1 MTHFYTSW
9 KCQKTKGF
17 LTFSR
22 GIEMWHWTKMGEETH
37 DISLIFVKPNIHL
50 EEVHFTLQEKFLT
63 ILEQLNFFKSLSIDI
78 WLEILILSEFS
89 IMYFNYWIPYLIIQF
104 MKWSPQDDISKEV
117 CLKKSCT
124 LIDFRIVFW
133 FSVSSR
139 ELSHDIRYNLMAIV
153 PEQRISYQKKMDILI
168 HNKWVKW
175 VSSAFKK
182 HVYPF
187 YVLGLILYPFKKLEN
202 QSFGHVLKGYRK
214 TSGTK

>member
-1 MTHFYTSW
+1 
-9 KCQKTKGF
+9 
-17 LTFSR
+17 
-22 GIEMWHWTKMGEETH
+22 
-37 DISLIFVKPNIHL
+37 
-50 EEVHFTLQEKFLT
+50 
-63 ILEQLNFFKSLSIDI
+63 
-78 WLEILILSEFS
+78 
-89 IMYFNYWIPYLIIQF
+89 MYFNYWIPYLIVQF

-117 CLKKSCT
+117 CLKKSGT

-187 YVLGLILYPFKKLEN
+187 YVLGPILYPFKKSEN

-214 TSGTK
+214 RPVAPNRWKLY